1 MITDKYSELISYLD
15 KEKIEYLVDEPMSN
29 HTSFRIG
36 GPAKIFVSPRIE
48 TFPELLQKISKHGI
62 NRFVLGK
69 GSNVLFDDEGFDGA
83 VISTL
88 NLDSVD
94 LNGRVIMCAAG
105 CSLTALSRFALD
117 NSLSGLSFAYGIPG
131 SVGGAVY
138 MNAGAYNGEISYV
151 LSGSDYVDTNTF
163 TVHHLGR
170 EEHCFSYRHS
180 SYKDH
185 PERIIIS
192 AEFTLKDGDANVIKA
207 EMDDFMERRRTKQP
221 LEYPSAGSVF
231 KRYPGRYTAQ
241 MIDEAG
247 LKGASVG
254 GAEVSV
260 KHAGFII
267 NKGGATSG
275 DVKELVALIEKTIKE
290 KFGIEIEREI
300 IYIGK
305 DGKEN

>member
-1 MITDKYSELISYLD
+1 MITDKYSELISYL
-15 KEKIEYLVDEPMSN
+15 KREKIEYLTDEPMSK
-29 HTSFRIG
+29 HSSFRIG
-36 GPAKIFVSPRIE
+36 GPANLVVSPVTE
-48 TFPELLQKISKHGI
+48 ALPALLQKVCELGL
-62 NRFVLGK
+62 NRIILGK
-69 GSNVLFDDEGFDGA
+69 GSNVLFDDEGFDGV

-88 NLDSVD
+88 NLDSVSLSD
-94 LNGRVIMCAAG
+94 NVIKCAAG
-105 CSLTALSRFALD
+105 CSLTAVSRFALD
-117 NSLSGLSFAYGIPG
+117 NSFEGLSFAYGIPG

-151 LSGSDYVDTNTF
+151 LSGSDYIDTNTF
-163 TVHHLGR
+163 TIHHLDR
-170 EEHCFSYRHS
+170 DEHDFSYRYS

-192 AEFTLKDGDANVIKA
+192 ADFALKKGDAASIKA

-221 LEYPSAGSVF
+221 LEFPSAGSVF

-260 KHAGFII
+260 KHAGFIV
-267 NKGGATSG
+267 NKGGATSH
-275 DVKELVALIEKTIKE
+275 DVKELVSLIERTIKE

-300 IYIGK
+300 IYVGK
-305 DGKEN
+305 YGKEN